1 MFNPTHI
8 DEQVTLARDVEV
20 ITIPFGSKTILKKG
34 EVGQIT
40 QALGSSYTVMIGGNL
55 FRIEGKD
62 ADAIGKE
69 VLEELDKSHEKDN
82 GHINEQAVWDV
93 MKTCYDPEIPVNIV
107 DLGLIYSCEFNTM
120 DNGSALVEIKM
131 TLTAPGC
138 GMGPVIADEVKQKVK
153 GVPGV
158 GDIKLELV
166 WDPPWDQ
173 SMISEAA
180 RLQMGLL

>member
-1 MFNPTHI
+1 MW
-8 DEQVTLARDVEV
+8 
-20 ITIPFGSKTILKKG
+20 
-34 EVGQIT
+34 
-40 QALGSSYTVMIGGNL
+40 
-55 FRIEGKD
+55 D
-62 ADAIGKE
+62 A
-69 VLEELDKSHEKDN
+69 
-82 GHINEQAVWDV
+82 

-107 DLGLIYSCEFNTM
+107 DLGLIYSCEFNIM
-120 DNGSALVEIKM
+120 DNNSTLVEIKM

-138 GMGPVIADEVKQKVK
+138 GMGPVIADEVKQKVN

-158 GDIKLELV
+158 GDVKLELV

>member
-69 VLEELDKSHEKDN
+69 ALGELEKSHEKEN

-107 DLGLIYSCEFNTM
+107 DLGLIYSCEFNTI
-120 DNGSALVEIKM
+120 DNGSTLVEIKM

-138 GMGPVIADEVKQKVK
+138 GMGPVISDEVKQKVK
-153 GVPGV
+153 GVSGV
-158 GDIKLELV
+158 GDVKLELV

>member
-1 MFNPTHI
+1 MINPTHI
-8 DEQVTLARDVEV
+8 DEQVTLTRDVEV

-55 FRIEGKD
+55 FRIDGKD
-62 ADAIGKE
+62 AEAIGKE
-69 VLEELDKSHEKDN
+69 ALEELDKSHEKEN
-82 GHINEQAVWDV
+82 GQINEQAVWDV

-120 DNGSALVEIKM
+120 DINSTLVEIKM

-158 GDIKLELV
+158 GDVKLDLV

>member
-1 MFNPTHI
+1 MINPTHI

-20 ITIPFGSKTILKKG
+20 ITIPFGSKTKLKKG

-40 QALGSSYTVMIGGNL
+40 QALGGSYTVMIGGNL
-55 FRIEGKD
+55 FRIDGKD

-69 VLEELDKSHEKDN
+69 VLKSVEKENEKDSED
-82 GHINEQAVWDV
+82 INEQAVWDV

-107 DLGLIYSCEFNTM
+107 DLGLIYSCEFSPM
-120 DNGSALVEIKM
+120 DNNDTLVKIKM

-138 GMGPVIADEVKQKVK
+138 GMGPVIADEVKQKVN

-158 GDIKLELV
+158 GDVKLELV

-180 RLQMGLL
+180 KLQMGLL